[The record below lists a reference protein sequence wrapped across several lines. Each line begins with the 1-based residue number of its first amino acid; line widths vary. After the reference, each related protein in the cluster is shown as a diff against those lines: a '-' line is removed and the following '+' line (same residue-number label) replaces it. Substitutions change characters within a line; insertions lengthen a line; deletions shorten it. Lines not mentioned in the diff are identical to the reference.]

1 MRYAQTLLAFS
12 LLMVLIF
19 AANRF
24 VFAQSPEQY
33 YGGPGGDITGFV
45 IGVNHYPVD
54 WAQIYAR
61 NVNVTFE
68 AFSGMSGMYR
78 MRVPAGNYVVS
89 VYVLGYDAN
98 NLDAN
103 VTVGSMVRLDFQLQ
117 QTQTPVPE
125 FPLTAFATAIALA
138 LTVLILSR
146 RK

>member
-1 MRYAQTLLAFS
+1 MVLAF
-12 LLMVLIF
+12 
-19 AANRF
+19 AGNRF
-24 VFAQSPEQY
+24 VFAQSLQQY

-61 NVNVTFE
+61 NGNVTFE
-68 AFSGMSGMYR
+68 AFSGMSGLYR
-78 MRVPAGNYVVS
+78 MHVPAGSYVVS
-89 VYVLGYDAN
+89 VYVPGYDAN
-98 NLDAN
+98 KLDAN
-103 VTVGSMVRLDFQLQ
+103 VTVGSTVRLDFQLR

-125 FPLTAFATAIALA
+125 FSLTVFATAIALV